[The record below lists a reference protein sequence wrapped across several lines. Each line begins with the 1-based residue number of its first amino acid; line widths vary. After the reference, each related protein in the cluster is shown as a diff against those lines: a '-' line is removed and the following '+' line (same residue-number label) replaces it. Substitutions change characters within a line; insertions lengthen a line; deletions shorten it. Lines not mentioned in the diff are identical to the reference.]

1 MRHIAVSGV
10 LKNIGAVGAVC
21 ALLTLGACSGSKFE
35 KSLLKGCAEGGNSNK
50 TCHCAADKLGET
62 YDLNNIEE
70 NKERKRMPLQ
80 TLTHDHAKA
89 LHYCI
94 DKHGR

>member
-62 YDLNNIEE
+62 YDLNNIEDFM
-70 NKERKRMPLQ
+70 ERKGMPIQ
-80 TLTHDHAKA
+80 TLTHDYAKA
-89 LHYCI
+89 LQYCI